1 MDLTDIDNWD
11 TAALDV
17 LVAELNGRFTSVID
31 ADAMLRK
38 VAATP
43 GWKGEG
49 ATAAG
54 GSFRSVSTSLN
65 DEAAALGAASELARQ
80 TSIAVGELKSA
91 LTLLRADAS
100 DADMVIHPP
109 PTVDD
114 ASQLAPAHSD
124 MTDEER
130 TDRKKTKRHLLVR
143 ARALVV
149 QAEDIDNDTATV
161 LRKIVAGEIAYPE
174 FGSPTEAFESGR
186 AGASLTAPTW
196 PNMDKK
202 TPEEIDAWW
211 RALPEAQKQQM
222 IAEYPGL
229 IGNLDGVDAASRD
242 AANRIA
248 LAAQTQRVEAELA
261 ALDRAYIGARGQYA
275 LASRLAEK
283 REELDG
289 LRAIDTALGG
299 DYRVDHNDTGAQAFL
314 LTFSP
319 DGKETK
325 AAVAVGD
332 PDKARHVSVT
342 VPGVNTTAKSI
353 GTMTSEAGALRRE
366 TLGILAATG
375 GEGEAVST
383 VAWLGYDTPDVN
395 DGAPWEALGDGKA
408 KAGADSLADFTRSLG
423 LTSDHAEAEQHLVL
437 NGHSYGSTTASL
449 ALQGGAH
456 EYVDDTVF
464 YGSPGVYANTSSQLG
479 LEYGHAYLMNDPDDK
494 WINLAASEGVH
505 GSNPFA
511 SDFIQLST
519 EERTTADNVHRDG
532 VDSHGQYSRAQENQ
546 GNPGTRENPLRI
558 SGYNLAAVL
567 ADRPEL
573 ADRAE

>member
-80 TSIAVGELKSA
+80 TSVAVGELKSA
-91 LTLLRADAS
+91 LALLRADAS
-100 DADMVIHPP
+100 DADMVIYPP
-109 PTVDD
+109 PTVED
-114 ASQLAPAHSD
+114 ASQSNMPAD
-124 MTDEER
+124 ER
-130 TDRKKTKRHLLVR
+130 TEREKTKRHLLVR

-149 QAEDIDNDTATV
+149 QAEDIDKDTATV

-174 FGSPTEAFESGR
+174 FGSLTEAFEYGGAS
-186 AGASLTAPTW
+186 ASLTAPTW

-202 TPEEIDAWW
+202 SPEEIDAWW

-222 IAEYPGL
+222 IAEQPGL

-242 AANRIA
+242 VANRIA

-261 ALDRAYIGARGQYA
+261 ELDRAYIGARGQYA

-299 DYRVDHNDTGAQAFL
+299 DYRVDHNDTGARAFL
-314 LTFSP
+314 LTFVP

-325 AAVAVGD
+325 AAVAVGN

-342 VPGVNTTAKSI
+342 VPGVNTSAESI

-366 TLGILAATG
+366 TLGILATTG

-383 VAWLGYDTPDVN
+383 VAWIGYDTPDVN

-423 LTSDHAEAEQHLVL
+423 LTSDHSDAEQHLVL

-456 EYVDDTVF
+456 EYVDEAVF

-519 EERTTADNVHRDG
+519 EERTTADKVHRDG
-532 VDSHGQYSRAQENQ
+532 VDSHGQYSRAQEDQ
-546 GNPGTRENPLRI
+546 GIAGTRENPLRI

-567 ADRPEL
+567 AGRPEL
-573 ADRAE
+573 ADRAQ

>member
-1 MDLTDIDNWD
+1 MNLTDIDNWD
-11 TAALDV
+11 TASLDA
-17 LVAELNGRFTSVID
+17 LVAELNGRFASVVD
-31 ADAMLRK
+31 AEAMLRK

-54 GSFRSVSTSLN
+54 GSFRSLSTSLN

-80 TSIAVGELKSA
+80 TSTAVGELKSA
-91 LTLLRADAS
+91 LALLRVDAS

-109 PTVDD
+109 PQVDD
-114 ASQLAPAHSD
+114 VSQMD
-124 MTDEER
+124 MSGEER
-130 TDRKKTKRHLLVR
+130 AEREKTKQRLLIR
-143 ARALVV
+143 ARALIV
-149 QAEDIDNDTATV
+149 QAEDIDSDTATV
-161 LRKIVAGEIAYPE
+161 LRKITAGEIAYPE

-196 PNMDKK
+196 PHMDKK
-202 TPEEIDAWW
+202 SPEEIDAWW

-222 IAEYPGL
+222 IAEHPEL

-242 AANRIA
+242 VANRIA
-248 LAAQTQRVEAELA
+248 LAAHTQRVEAELA
-261 ALDRAYIGARGQYA
+261 ALDTAYIGARGQYA
-275 LASRLAEK
+275 LASRLAAK
-283 REELDG
+283 RVELDG
-289 LRAIDTALGG
+289 LRAIETALDG
-299 DYRVDHNDTGAQAFL
+299 DYRVDHNDTGARAFL
-314 LTFSP
+314 LTFQP
-319 DGKETK
+319 DGKETR
-325 AAVAVGD
+325 AAVAVGN

-342 VPGVNTTAKSI
+342 VPGVNTEAKSI

-375 GEGEAVST
+375 SQGEAVST
-383 VAWLGYDTPDVN
+383 VAWIGYDTPDVN

-408 KAGADSLADFTRSLG
+408 KAGAAELTGFTRSLG
-423 LTSDHAEAEQHLVL
+423 LTSDLPEAEQHLVL

-449 ALQGGAH
+449 ALQGGAS

-464 YGSPGVYANTSSQLG
+464 YGSPGVYANTSSELG
-479 LEYGHAYLMNDPDDK
+479 LESGHAYLMNDPDDT
-494 WINLAASEGVH
+494 WINLAASEGIH
-505 GSNPFA
+505 GPNPFA

-519 EERTTADNVHRDG
+519 EERTTADDVHRDG
-532 VDSHGQYSRAQENQ
+532 VDSHGQYSRPQENQ
-546 GNPGTRENPLRI
+546 GTPGTRDNPLRI